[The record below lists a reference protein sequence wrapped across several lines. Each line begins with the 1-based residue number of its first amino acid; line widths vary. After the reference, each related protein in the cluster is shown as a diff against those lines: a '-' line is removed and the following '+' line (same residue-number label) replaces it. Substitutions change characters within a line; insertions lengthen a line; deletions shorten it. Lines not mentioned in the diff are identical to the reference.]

1 MEKKIKSALELAMEQ
16 TAGLK
21 ELHRE
26 SPGEQFEPYFKAAA
40 LLANSFLKGQ
50 STAEK
55 IADTIGRYPEGAR
68 EKASRILLENI
79 LAAMKPNHGA
89 AAAGIYRRFRGPQEK
104 PLLEGLEGLERKYQ
118 EKLVEAQGRADQG
131 LYQKELLG
139 PLNRDGISGSAL
151 DGVNLERSP
160 WWQEYLQG
168 LAEEFQPMLDRLKEQ
183 LLAALK

>member
-1 MEKKIKSALELAMEQ
+1 MGKKIKSALELAMEQ
-16 TAGLK
+16 TAELK
-21 ELHRE
+21 EFHRE
-26 SPGEQFEPYFKAAA
+26 SPGEQFKPYFKAAA
-40 LLANSFLKGQ
+40 LLANSFLEGQ

-79 LAAMKPNHGA
+79 LAAMEPKHWA
-89 AAAGIYRRFRGPQEK
+89 AAAGIYRRFRGPREK
-104 PLLEGLEGLERKYQ
+104 PLLEELEEMEHKYQ
-118 EKLVEAQGRADQG
+118 EKLIEAQVRADRG
-131 LYQKELLG
+131 LYRKELLE

-168 LAEEFQPMLDRLKEQ
+168 LAKEFQPALDRLKGQ